1 MRASSW
7 RWCLSRPCVQPATA
21 AAAAAALRVLR
32 PQHCPNILRS
42 SSSSSSSSSR
52 LPNVTA
58 RRPRH
63 LLTLAIET
71 SCDDTCVAILEKL
84 PSAGAGTGTG
94 TGIGTGTATARL
106 HFNEKITSDNRS
118 FRGVH
123 PLTAVVSHTA
133 NLAPLIQKAL
143 RALPRPP
150 PASPPSSITETSKEA
165 NKDKD
170 DDNDNNNNNNKIEEK
185 EKKAILWV
193 DGQPRLKPDFV
204 AVTRGPGMTSNL
216 ATGLNTAKG
225 LAVAWGVPLVGVNHM
240 QAHALTPRLV
250 SALELENDRDK
261 QGDGKKE
268 VQQRQQEEVGKGR
281 GTDGE
286 GGENDPAF
294 PFLSLLVSGGH
305 TLLVHS
311 RSLTEHA
318 ILAQAMNIAIGDML
332 DKCARVVL
340 PVEWL
345 SSSSSSSP
353 PSPGS
358 TENVMYGALLEK
370 FVFPDAAKGT
380 NHDFDFDYEYTPPA
394 RRADEILPFDSDSGP
409 HGGWSLT
416 PPLSGTTAMAYDF
429 AGFNSQVQRAVEDK
443 PDMGIEERRLLGR
456 HAMRLAF
463 EHLVSR
469 VLFALKSNS
478 SNNNN
483 NDNTIAK
490 RNNTSN
496 DDDDDDADNMNE
508 KNEEEKEEEE
518 EINTI
523 VVSGGVASNRYLMHI
538 LRSMLAARGF
548 GHLRVVAPPPALC
561 TDNAAMVAWA
571 GVEMYEAGW
580 RSEMDILAMRKWPL
594 DPAAEGGGILGA
606 AGWKRRE
613 GME

>member
-170 DDNDNNNNNNKIEEK
+170 DDNDNNNNNKIEEK